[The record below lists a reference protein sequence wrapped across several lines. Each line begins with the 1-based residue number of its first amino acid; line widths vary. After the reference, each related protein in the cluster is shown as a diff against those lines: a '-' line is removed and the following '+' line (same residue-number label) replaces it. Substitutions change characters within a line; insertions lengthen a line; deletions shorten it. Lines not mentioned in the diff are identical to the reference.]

1 MKALFF
7 NQQSGTWLEF
17 FDPIE
22 VLRAHTPA
30 ETPNILK
37 LVAQRTESENLYAA
51 GFVMYEASAGFEA
64 CLKTHTKVDSLPYT
78 AFILFRNCLEHTQI
92 PDLTEGNK
100 TLFSVSPFISETQKS
115 EYAKNID
122 RIKTHLRNG
131 DTYQINYTVRLNAHF
146 SGNPFA
152 WFREVAKSGS
162 GGYLAFLELDE
173 YAICSFSPE
182 LFFRKETH
190 TITLKP
196 MKGTATRGTDTEK
209 QACEALKNSEKNR
222 AENLMIVDMIRN
234 DVGKIAEIGSVKA
247 PSLFDIEV
255 YPTVIQMTSTVT
267 ARTKLGMGIPE
278 IFTALFPCASITGAP
293 KIRSMEIINEL
304 ENTPR
309 GIYTGTIGY
318 IKPNQ
323 DCVFNV
329 AIRTA
334 VIDTKK
340 HVARYGTGGGIIW
353 ESIMKDEWDECI
365 AKSKILEVGNS
376 FYVYETLLLE
386 NGDYFL
392 SERHT
397 ARMLRSCQFFGIIGT
412 REETLESNI
421 SNTLAKDIS
430 QTLVEISTRY
440 PTGTHRVR
448 VCVFANQTIE
458 WEATP
463 LTALPIPYSIILSP
477 FRVDPDDPFLR
488 HKTSCRGHVD
498 SALANAGKASDV
510 ILVNTRGELTEST
523 RANIVLVIN
532 GESLTPAIESGLLP
546 GVYREELLEKKIIQE
561 RVLYPKDLKIA
572 EKIYIINSVRKMM
585 ECVLI

>member
-7 NQQSGTWLEF
+7 NQLSGTWLEF
-17 FDPIE
+17 LDPIE
-22 VLRAHTPA
+22 IIRAQTPA
-30 ETPNILK
+30 DTPNILK
-37 LVAQRTESENLYAA
+37 RVTQKTKDEHLYAA
-51 GFVMYEASAGFEA
+51 GFVTYEASASFEERM
-64 CLKTHTKVDSLPYT
+64 KTHTKVDSLPYA
-78 AFILFRNCLEHTQI
+78 AFILYKNCQEHSHI
-92 PDLTEGNK
+92 PDLTKGKK
-100 TLFSVSPFISETQKS
+100 TSFSFSPFISEIQKS

-122 RIKTHLRNG
+122 SIKTYLRSG
-131 DTYQINYTVRLNAHF
+131 DTYQINYTIRLNAHF

-152 WFREVAKSGS
+152 WFKEIAKSGP
-162 GGYLAFLELDE
+162 GGYLAFLEIDD

-182 LFFRKETH
+182 LFFRKEGK

-196 MKGTATRGTDTEK
+196 MKGTAVRGVDSEK
-209 QACEALKNSEKNR
+209 KAGKSLKNSEKNK

-234 DVGKIAEIGSVKA
+234 DVGKIAEIGTVNT

-267 ARTKLGMGIPE
+267 AQTKRETGILE
-278 IFTALFPCASITGAP
+278 IFAALFPCASITGAP
-293 KIRSMEIINEL
+293 KIRSMEIIHEL
-304 ENTPR
+304 ENSPR

-323 DCVFNV
+323 DCIFNV

-334 VIDTKK
+334 VIDRKK
-340 HVARYGTGGGIIW
+340 HVARYGTGSGIIW
-353 ESIMKDEWDECI
+353 ESVMENEWDECI
-365 AKSKILEVGNS
+365 AKSKILEMGKT
-376 FYVYETLLLE
+376 FYIYETLLLE
-386 NGDYFL
+386 NGDYYL
-392 SERHT
+392 GERHT
-397 ARMLRSCQFFGIIGT
+397 DRMLRSCRFFGIAGSS
-412 REETLESNI
+412 EETLALNI
-421 SNTLAKDIS
+421 SNTLA
-430 QTLVEISTRY
+430 EISTSY
-440 PTGTHRVR
+440 PTGAHRVR
-448 VCVFANQTIE
+448 VSVFAHQEIK

-463 LTALPIPYSIILSP
+463 LTALPFPYSIILSP
-477 FRVDPDDPFLR
+477 VRVDPDDPFLR

-498 SALANAGKASDV
+498 SALVHAGQATDV

-532 GESLTPAIESGLLP
+532 GESLTPPIESGLLP

-561 RVLYPKDLKIA
+561 RVLYPEDPKIA